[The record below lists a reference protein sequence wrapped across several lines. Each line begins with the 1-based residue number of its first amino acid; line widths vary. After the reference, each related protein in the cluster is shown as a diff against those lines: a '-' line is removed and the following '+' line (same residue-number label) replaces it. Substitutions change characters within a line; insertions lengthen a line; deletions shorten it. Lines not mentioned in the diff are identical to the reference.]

1 MNCLVPTINRTNA
14 RSSDSAV
21 FPNLHFVP
29 WFRQCAKK
37 LSLTSCFAVWAVVAD
52 IWLTCSSLLALG
64 ASQIA
69 SKLPLAS
76 FGVRCSP
83 RFNCCTPI
91 HNKMNE
97 ACSSSDFF
105 EYGLLKIIS
114 QYCLNF
120 TQRIDV
126 FLISTIESTTLHTTT
141 HTISCSRSCHLSR
154 VKMWPNRNWS
164 RHLVQLKYE
173 RPKRDG

>member
-1 MNCLVPTINRTNA
+1 MNCLVPTINCTNG

-37 LSLTSCFAVWAVVAD
+37 LSFTSCFAVWAIVAD
-52 IWLTCSSLLALG
+52 IWLTCGSLLPLG

-69 SKLPLAS
+69 PKLPLAS

-83 RFNCCTPI
+83 RFNYYTPI

-126 FLISTIESTTLHTTT
+126 FLISIWQSSRQHYTLQHIQYHAQDHATY
-141 HTISCSRSCHLSR
+141 HVSRCGQTGTDHDIWFS
-154 VKMWPNRNWS
+154 
-164 RHLVQLKYE
+164 
-173 RPKRDG
+173 